1 MMELDARKKGM
12 RGSLANPFQKAHLK
26 LISTSCEMGKLGN
39 IVATSSNFQKKKC
52 VLIDFRE
59 REKHRFVVPLNYA
72 LIGRFLLVP

>member
-39 IVATSSNFQKKKC
+39 IVATSSNFQKKN
-52 VLIDFRE
+52 V
-59 REKHRFVVPLNYA
+59 Y
-72 LIGRFLLVP
+72 